1 MGMTVRMEVHTA
13 SQVWVYNDSH
23 QELVQDSLAP
33 KFQSELSCHQA
44 PRLQERVTVLHPFPG
59 VFELM
64 LWPRRASG
72 QLLPYK
78 WGMG

>member
-23 QELVQDSLAP
+23 QELEQDSLAP

-44 PRLQERVTVLHPFPG
+44 PRPQER
-59 VFELM
+59 
-64 LWPRRASG
+64 
-72 QLLPYK
+72 
-78 WGMG
+78 